1 MNRIINPWTNDRVK
15 DFLLLF
21 LRLAIGALLISQHG
35 YPKLLKLMSGEPIQ
49 FAAVMGMSE
58 KSSLILAMFAEYICA
73 IMVMLGMFTRLAA
86 IPVIIT
92 FLVIVFHV
100 KGGNPV
106 SDRELPLLYLIFYT
120 YIFFSGAGKHSFDNI
135 FTKLLKRRE

>member
-1 MNRIINPWTNDRVK
+1 MNRIINPWANDRVK

-21 LRLAIGALLISQHG
+21 LRLAVGALLVSQHG

-58 KSSLILAMFAEYICA
+58 KTSFILAMFAEFICA
-73 IMVMLGMFTRLAA
+73 ILVMLGVFTRLAA
-86 IPVIIT
+86 IPIIIT

-106 SDRELPLLYLIFYT
+106 SDRELPMLYLIFYT
-120 YIFFSGAGKHSFDNI
+120 YIFFFRGGKTFI
-135 FTKLLKRRE
+135 